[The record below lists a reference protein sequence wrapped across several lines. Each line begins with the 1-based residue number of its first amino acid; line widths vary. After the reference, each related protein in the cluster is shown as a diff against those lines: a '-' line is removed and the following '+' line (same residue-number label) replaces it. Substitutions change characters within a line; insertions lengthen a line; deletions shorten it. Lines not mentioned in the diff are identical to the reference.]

1 MLIEQL
7 IFIVIAFAL
16 FVYMFYQLIKKND
29 TKYVPILAI
38 QALGIAIDFVQ
49 LYFTKEDISIFIKV
63 IIYLLSIVI
72 PIIIFV
78 FEKLNTD
85 ISETIDVTI
94 AKIFLV
100 FGNSKSAKNT
110 LIKLVTKNPRS
121 YLGHKLL
128 AQIYEKEGGQRKA
141 VDEYAQAIDINKKD
155 YDSYYK
161 VATLLTDLDKKDEAE
176 QMLVNLLSKKPDY
189 IEATIALGDL
199 LIEKE
204 DFKEAVNVYSEALKI
219 NPVSFDLNYNLGIV
233 YTMLNDFQNA
243 KMYYEKAAELN
254 SLIYNTKYS
263 LAEIAL
269 MYKELEEA
277 EKYFL
282 QATEDEE
289 LCADAYL
296 ELAKIYLIKGDKEK
310 AIKYA
315 NVAIQEEPKRIVEKI
330 QKDVSFAIIIAKL
343 SIPFNLEV
351 EEDEKPKKLTK
362 KELMAKKHLE
372 EMVEITKKIG
382 YNDVKF
388 EKKTQIENEKET
400 EKQIQEQ
407 KERGQ

>member
-1 MLIEQL
+1 MLVEQL

-49 LYFTKEDISIFIKV
+49 LYFTKEDFSILVKV
-63 IIYLLSIVI
+63 IIYILSIGI
-72 PIIIFV
+72 PIIILLL
-78 FEKLNTD
+78 EKLNAD

-100 FGNSKSAKNT
+100 FGNSKSAKTT

-176 QMLVNLLSKKPDY
+176 HMLVNLLSKKPDY

-204 DFKEAVNVYSEALKI
+204 DFKEAVNVYSEAIKL
-219 NPVSFDLNYNLGIV
+219 NPTSFDLNYNLGIV

-254 SLIYNTKYS
+254 SIIHNTKYS

-310 AIKYA
+310 AIQYA

-330 QKDVSFAIIIAKL
+330 QNDVSFAIIIAKL
-343 SIPFNLEV
+343 SIPFNLDT
-351 EEDEKPKKLTK
+351 EEEKPRKLTK

-388 EKKTQIENEKET
+388 ENKMQKENEKET
-400 EKQIQEQ
+400 EKQMQEQ

>member
-7 IFIVIAFAL
+7 IFIIIAFAL

-38 QALGIAIDFVQ
+38 QALGIAIDFIQ
-49 LYFTKEDISIFIKV
+49 LYFTKEDLNLLVKI
-63 IIYLLSIVI
+63 IIYTLSILT
-72 PIIIFV
+72 PIIILI
-78 FEKLNTD
+78 FEKLNVNIT
-85 ISETIDVTI
+85 E
-94 AKIFLV
+94 LV
-100 FGNSKSAKNT
+100 SSTLARIYLILGNTKSAKNI
-110 LIKLVTKNPRS
+110 LIKLVTKYPRS
-121 YLGHKLL
+121 YIGHKLL

-161 VATLLTDLDKKDEAE
+161 VANLLIDLDKKDEAA
-176 QMLVNLLSKKPDY
+176 QMLTNLLSKKPDH
-189 IEATIALGDL
+189 IEATVALGDI

-204 DFKEAVNVYSEALKI
+204 DFKEAVNIYTEALKI
-219 NPVSFDLNYNLGIV
+219 NPTSFDLNYNLGIV

-254 SLIYNTKYS
+254 SIVYNTKYS
-263 LAEIAL
+263 LAEIAVI
-269 MYKELEEA
+269 YKELEEA

-296 ELAKIYLIKGDKEK
+296 ELAKIYLIKGDKEQ

-343 SIPFNLEV
+343 SIPFNLDF
-351 EEDEKPKKLTK
+351 EEEEKPKKLTK

-382 YNDVKF
+382 YNDIKF
-388 EKKTQIENEKET
+388 EKKEHEKIKTEKEE
-400 EKQIQEQ
+400 EKQ
-407 KERGQ
+407 KEREN